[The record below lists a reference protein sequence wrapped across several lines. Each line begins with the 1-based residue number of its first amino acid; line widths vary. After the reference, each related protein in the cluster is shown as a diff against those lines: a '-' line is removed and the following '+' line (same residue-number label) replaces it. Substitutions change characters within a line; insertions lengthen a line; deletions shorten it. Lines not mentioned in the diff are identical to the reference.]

1 MFHTN
6 HAVIIDQVQ
15 KVIVASADTDVFMC
29 LMYHFRH
36 WSMYELEELWV
47 INGQGNSSRAVP
59 VHNLVR
65 LMKSGVVDV
74 LPAVHALSGCDTTSK
89 VGTKKSALQTA
100 EETGH
105 EQLHSFGKL
114 PLLNGMVSAAEKFLV
129 DCVSTS
135 DKVDTFD
142 ELRFQK
148 YHKKNF
154 QVDFEKLP
162 CTSKSIRLHI
172 RRAYLQC
179 YRWIHV
185 ASMENI
191 DLSPIDYGYSV
202 DEDDHL
208 VHEIL
213 DGDTIP
219 SDLPS
224 PCNCLKCAK
233 STVCPFKIKQIR
245 CCEFCK
251 CDTVR
256 DCKNPAK

>member
-1 MFHTN
+1 
-6 HAVIIDQVQ
+6 
-15 KVIVASADTDVFMC
+15 
-29 LMYHFRH
+29 
-36 WSMYELEELWV
+36 
-47 INGQGNSSRAVP
+47 
-59 VHNLVR
+59 
-65 LMKSGVVDV
+65 MKSDVVDV

-89 VGTKKSALQTA
+89 VGTKKSALQAA

-105 EQLHSFGKL
+105 EQLHSFRKL
-114 PLLNGMVSAAEKFLV
+114 PLSDDMVIAAEKFLV

-154 QVDFEKLP
+154 QLDFEKLP
-162 CTSKSIRLHI
+162 CTSKCIRLHI

-202 DEDDHL
+202 DEDHHL

-219 SDLPS
+219 SDFPS

-233 STVCPFKIKQIR
+233 STVCPCRIKQIR

-251 CDTVR
+251 CDAAR
-256 DCKNPAK
+256 ECKNPVK